1 VNRLLFI
8 GVLAVVLGALVA
20 GLVVVGGPGH
30 ARAEKRDDQRR
41 ADLRR
46 VADAVICE
54 AGGQA
59 GFARACR
66 GASDAADPL
75 TGAAYDV
82 VRGEDA
88 FEVCAT
94 FELASEEAETPWR
107 EALHFDG
114 ARGCLRY
121 ELVATSGQWVLQER

>member
-1 VNRLLFI
+1 MNRLLFI
-8 GVLAVVLGALVA
+8 SVLAVVLGALVA

-54 AGGQA
+54 AGEQA

-75 TGAAYDV
+75 TGAAYEV
-82 VRGEDA
+82 ARGEEA

-94 FELASEEAETPWR
+94 FELASEEATPWR
-107 EALHFDG
+107 APLHFDG

>member
-1 VNRLLFI
+1 MNRLLFV
-8 GVLAVVLGALVA
+8 GVLVVVLGALVA

-46 VADAVICE
+46 IANKVICE
-54 AGGQA
+54 AGSQA
-59 GFARACR
+59 RTARFCN
-66 GASDAADPL
+66 GVVEAADPL

-82 VRGEDA
+82 VRGEGA

-94 FELASEEAETPWR
+94 FETVQKAATPWR
-107 EALHFDG
+107 ERLHFDG

-121 ELVATSGQWVLQER
+121 ERVMPSGQWVLKKR

>member
-1 VNRLLFI
+1 VNRLLFV

-46 VADAVICE
+46 IADAVICD
-54 AGGQA
+54 AGGLA

-75 TGAAYDV
+75 MGAAYEV
-82 VRGEDA
+82 ARGEEA

-94 FELASEEAETPWR
+94 FELASEEATPWR
-107 EALHFDG
+107 LPLHFDG